1 MCFLKH
7 HSSKWVWQHGMEY
20 FLRSSFKFW
29 LMSRGS
35 ICKSTQ
41 GFPQVCT
48 GHFLH
53 KGTWLR
59 GVGAEIPPCSTLQP
73 RPLLPPRGRPA
84 FSTCIWAKGGPEILF
99 FDPYPPRDPKVQY
112 SSPHLQHYGCFL
124 KEEDMPKVKVNSFW
138 RYIFCSV
145 REEEKK
151 RESRGIKEEWRR
163 GCPSA

>member
-1 MCFLKH
+1 
-7 HSSKWVWQHGMEY
+7 
-20 FLRSSFKFW
+20 
-29 LMSRGS
+29 MSRGS

-73 RPLLPPRGRPA
+73 RPLLPPQGRPA

-112 SSPHLQHYGCFL
+112 SSPHLQHYGCFFEGRGYAHGKGELIL
-124 KEEDMPKVKVNSFW
+124 KIRFLFSEGG
-138 RYIFCSV
+138 R
-145 REEEKK
+145 KK
-151 RESRGIKEEWRR
+151 ERK
-163 GCPSA
+163 